1 MFILLFI
8 GGDLME
14 TIAQISYKE
23 NVIIKAEELSE
34 VFKSSGIKRPS
45 DDLNRLQRMIENSGV
60 LITAWDN
67 HRLIGVARAI
77 TDYSYCCY
85 LSDLAV
91 NKDYQNKG
99 IGRELIRLVQEK
111 LVKKLPYYF
120 CLPLLRWNTTP
131 KSVSKKLR
139 MVLKLLERDSTF
151 EVAYG
156 HFFFIPY
163 CSNLRRWFKYISLQS
178 L

>member
-1 MFILLFI
+1 M
-8 GGDLME
+8 
-14 TIAQISYKE
+14 
-23 NVIIKAEELSE
+23 IKAEELSE

-99 IGRELIRLVQEK
+99 IGRELIRLVQEQIG
-111 LVKKLPYYF
+111 
-120 CLPLLRWNTTP
+120 
-131 KSVSKKLR
+131 
-139 MVLKLLERDSTF
+139 E
-151 EVAYG
+151 EVALLLLSSPIAMEYYPKIG
-156 HFFFIPY
+156 FEKIE
-163 CSNLRRWFKYISLQS
+163 NGFKIARKR
-178 L
+178 

>member
-1 MFILLFI
+1 MVCLFILFI

-14 TIAQISYKE
+14 AIAQISYKE

-99 IGRELIRLVQEK
+99 IGRELIRLVQEQIG
-111 LVKKLPYYF
+111 
-120 CLPLLRWNTTP
+120 
-131 KSVSKKLR
+131 
-139 MVLKLLERDSTF
+139 E
-151 EVAYG
+151 EVALLLLSSPIAMEYYPKIG
-156 HFFFIPY
+156 FEKIE
-163 CSNLRRWFKYISLQS
+163 NGFKIARKR
-178 L
+178 